1 MPKKVDFLQSKTR
14 TNLARA
20 FSGECQDGARYQFMA
35 KQAEEQGY
43 QYIKTILKT
52 IAKNEMAHAERFF
65 NLIGQ
70 STDTKQ
76 ENIDITAGYP
86 FVCGDLNC
94 TLKDSIDTELS
105 QSKNIYPQFAKI
117 AKDEGFPEIAE
128 AFTCASIVEEKHA
141 KQLTEILTKL
151 KSNNLYKSS
160 TSTKWTCSNCGY
172 YKTAKTAWSKCPSCL
187 SPQGFVM
194 INLEEK

>member
-35 KQAEEQGY
+35 KQAEEQEY
-43 QYIKTILKT
+43 PYIKTILKT

-70 STDTKQ
+70 STDTTQ
-76 ENIDITAGYP
+76 ENIDIHAGYP
-86 FVCGDLNC
+86 YVCGDLTC
-94 TLKDSIDTELS
+94 
-105 QSKNIYPQFAKI
+105 KI